1 MQFIEGWGWKACF
14 DEEKDLYTAETSVPG
29 AFNLYQISRET
40 YDALSEGVLSDE
52 EAYCMIHDEGRH
64 LYMDVDDRCGPPYS
78 IVFDDEYME
87 LCPWTDIPRSEHV
100 WSEELTDAAVEIF
113 ASESDNREQR
123 RKKREARKKKQQ

>member
-14 DEEKDLYTAETSVPG
+14 DEEKDLYTAKTSFPG

-52 EAYCMIHDEGRH
+52 EAYCRIHDEGRH

-87 LCPWTDIPRSEHV
+87 LCPWTEIPRSEYV
-100 WSEELTDAAVEIF
+100 WSEELTDAVVEIF

-123 RKKREARKKKQQ
+123 RKKREARKKK